1 VHRTKSNLSDKQ
13 LGRIWG
19 IINGQYN
26 WEESMKVILIGC
38 ALLLVAAPAGAQD
51 AVERSRPSQTA
62 LAETSTLF
70 EGAWMATLTC
80 PASPDGAL
88 GFSYQFSG
96 SVKDGVFHGERGTA
110 HEPGWLQLDGKI
122 EVDGS
127 ASMIAEGVTNIRG
140 YAVANAAK
148 GTPYKH
154 AVTAKFEAG
163 TGHGSWITI
172 RTCTFDF
179 QKR

>member
-1 VHRTKSNLSDKQ
+1 
-13 LGRIWG
+13 
-19 IINGQYN
+19 
-26 WEESMKVILIGC
+26 
-38 ALLLVAAPAGAQD
+38 
-51 AVERSRPSQTA
+51 
-62 LAETSTLF
+62 
-70 EGAWMATLTC
+70 MATLTC

-88 GFSYQFSG
+88 GFSFQFPG

-122 EVDGS
+122 EADGS
-127 ASMIAEGVTNIRG
+127 ASMIAEGVTNIRA

-154 AVTAKFEAG
+154 AVTAKFDGGA
-163 TGHGSWITI
+163 GHGSWITI

>member
-1 VHRTKSNLSDKQ
+1 MTISKAFSVPSRAILYRLSAS
-13 LGRIWG
+13 I
-19 IINGQYN
+19 
-26 WEESMKVILIGC
+26 
-38 ALLLVAAPAGAQD
+38 LLLTAISGRA
-51 AVERSRPSQTA
+51 A
-62 LAETSTLF
+62 LAETRMSF
-70 EGAWMATLTC
+70 DGDWMATLTC

-88 GFSYQFSG
+88 GFSFQFPG
-96 SVKDGVFHGERGTA
+96 SVKDGVFHGERGTS

-122 EVDGS
+122 EAGGS
-127 ASMIAEGVTNIRG
+127 ASMIAEGVTNIRA

-154 AVTAKFEAG
+154 AVTAKFDGGA
-163 TGHGSWITI
+163 GHGSWITI